1 MVHVVSKKATMNRER
16 VRKHRRN
23 LKSRISYENAVRAE
37 IKRREK
43 IESKEDAAGD
53 IPTEIP
59 DSENTYTFN
68 QEMSDFKE
76 KLVCWSVKHCVT
88 KRALNDLLTILII
101 YGFNFLPK
109 DSRTLM
115 KTPTTIDIRALSKG
129 QMWYHGLQKNL
140 HSIFN
145 KVRRSG
151 IALSSTIHLDFN
163 FDGVELFNSSKKCFW
178 PIIASIRG
186 IFESIHVFIIHELF

>member
-1 MVHVVSKKATMNRER
+1 MKNASLNLSMMIFIKKYNLLLFLIYFLMTNRR
-16 VRKHRRN
+16 YACLLSLV
-23 LKSRISYENAVRAE
+23 LTLCV
-37 IKRREK
+37 
-43 IESKEDAAGD
+43 
-53 IPTEIP
+53 
-59 DSENTYTFN
+59 YTFN

-88 KRALNDLLTILII
+88 KRALNALLTILII

-109 DSRTLM
+109 DSRTRM

-186 IFESIHVFIIHELF
+186 IFESIHVYIIHELF